1 MAGVSELMD
10 HLVDVHHLA
19 VRQGHVLV
27 VATHDDQVLVGK
39 DRRVRRR
46 GTYLDLGRRRF
57 GDVVDP
63 FGPCR
68 LEIDSLGARAVNVD
82 PAEQRHCGVTL
93 DAHRNQ
99 HGRPRCFDGP
109 RHGVDEADL
118 DCRCEPPQPTIG
130 CGLGEEVEVLKRC
143 G

>member
-1 MAGVSELMD
+1 MPGVSELMN

-19 VRQGHVLV
+19 VGQGHVLV
-27 VATHDDQVLVGK
+27 VATDDDQILVGS

-46 GTYLDLGRRRF
+46 GAYLDFGGRRF

-63 FGPCR
+63 FGPHC

-82 PAEQRHCGVTL
+82 ATEQRHGSVTL

-99 HGRPRCFDGP
+99 HRRPGCFDGP
-109 RHGVDEADL
+109 RHGMDEADL
-118 DCRCEPPQPTIG
+118 DRTA
-130 CGLGEEVEVLKRC
+130 
-143 G
+143 